1 MYNTQIKILVTF
13 YLFKILQFSN
23 FFSIFLLLNIS
34 KLWIELKTKKK
45 NFKCM
50 LGILFHVVSS

>member
-1 MYNTQIKILVTF
+1 MCNTQIKILVTF
-13 YLFKILQFSN
+13 YLFKILQLSN

-45 NFKCM
+45 
-50 LGILFHVVSS
+50 L